1 MARPAAGTGS
11 APAARNSRRNQS
23 LVVSPGRRREY
34 RNRHPR
40 DVPVGP
46 LLRSRDTPSAQ
57 LVRQLAASTPHRT
70 TVQHWETATTVC
82 NNKGHDLLL
91 PGSPTAFG
99 IQKHSKSESL
109 RKLRQQREC
118 RNRIGTRRIWDT
130 DYRWYRSSRPHLLT
144 AGTHAG
150 VATVTCTGGAE
161 KPDGTPP
168 NAPLSSELRHC
179 TAYPGRNP
187 RSHLGSTLG
196 SGKSCPDPGRL
207 STFGVSGLYPCRRLT
222 YRGACNVPWWHATH
236 RTSNPFT
243 QRLRPGVTPL
253 TRGLPSWVCP
263 TRCKI
268 P

>member
-40 DVPVGP
+40 HVQVGP

-57 LVRQLAASTPHRT
+57 LVRQLAARTPHRT

-99 IQKHSKSESL
+99 IQKHSKSECL

-150 VATVTCTGGAE
+150 VVTVTCTGGAE
-161 KPDGTPP
+161 KPDGNTAERTPLVG
-168 NAPLSSELRHC
+168 ASALH
-179 TAYPGRNP
+179 
-187 RSHLGSTLG
+187 
-196 SGKSCPDPGRL
+196 
-207 STFGVSGLYPCRRLT
+207 GVSGTESQKPLGL
-222 YRGACNVPWWHATH
+222 NPWV
-236 RTSNPFT
+236 REELS
-243 QRLRPGVTPL
+243 
-253 TRGLPSWVCP
+253 
-263 TRCKI
+263 
-268 P
+268 